1 MANINKNN
9 HCDCVEEESDCYICS
24 NKNNHLV
31 EEKYESSK
39 NVYNLN
45 SIGDINSVENIDEI
59 IEKFYKESKKYYD
72 DIIKRVEENINNMNN
87 FKNLIKKF
95 KNLKIKRNTKSKKI
109 TYQKLQI
116 QELFSNE
123 EFKSKFTDYE
133 IKIIKRSL
141 ISKIKGLYKHT
152 QAWKTGICNLQI
164 IKGITQENTISI
176 CITKNTL
183 EANEQW
189 LYRLFKELDK
199 RYPSKK
205 LNNKIMIISS
215 KPNTLDGNATHC
227 RSINDAIRSLTM
239 PNDFKIIFV
248 CSNKKRIDNIYDL
261 ALQLWHL
268 RECKDLFRN
277 LRILHDEAHNKQE
290 GIPAF
295 RNIVENIIALPNVL
309 SYQPIT
315 ASTGKIVDDDNF
327 MWLKDNLE
335 NHAINFTEY
344 DNTKSDD
351 PNYSSISDYEK
362 ICFED
367 LKLNENWQNFNITE
381 ISLENFIKVDDR
393 YKDKTIDELSDE
405 DILDIDMRRKLEFC
419 IFMKMDKEKE
429 AFNNGLNSLNLNSI
443 LETNH
448 FIEDQFNI
456 HIISTPRRKIITHE
470 LCIIALEKSYNPI
483 VLGIYGNQGDK
494 YHLFMNGMD
503 EICVDDIMGDGE
515 FNCKF
520 NRLINDIKSK
530 DHNINRPFIIIG
542 NYIPTGESLSF
553 VNYEYGTVRS
563 VIRLIS
569 TNAEE
574 DYQTASRGNY
584 MTTKFLENDSNWIS
598 PPKYLIGHTNFIEN
612 SLSYEKENDYRIDIL
627 SKIENDDYFRDI
639 TIPTPS
645 YTNIIGNGNV
655 AIPIK
660 IEVDVDDKNY
670 DKLIEI
676 ASKKRRS
683 PADKRKWLKLL
694 KESVNNKHSDF
705 HIIDKTGKFNWDEY
719 TINNFRCYSKECK
732 LVKGNWK
739 FKSYKT
745 NFDTD
750 EPFINWTNHHKPKEC
765 DILVCKDKYIFED
778 EYNGKNCW
786 WMGYKY

>member
-1 MANINKNN
+1 MA
-9 HCDCVEEESDCYICS
+9 D
-24 NKNNHLV
+24 
-31 EEKYESSK
+31 EKYESF
-39 NVYNLN
+39 YNANDLDT
-45 SIGDINSVENIDEI
+45 IGDINSVENIDEI
-59 IEKFYKESKKYYD
+59 IERFHNESEEYYK
-72 DIIKRVEENINNMNN
+72 DIKERIKENMNN
-87 FKNLIKKF
+87 IDNLKNFKKNY
-95 KNLKIKRNTKSKKI
+95 KNLKITITKTKRIKFQRLI
-109 TYQKLQI
+109 I
-116 QELFSNE
+116 QELLSNE

-133 IKIIKRSL
+133 INIIKKCF
-141 ISKIKGLYKHT
+141 ISKIRGLYKHT

-164 IKGITQENTISI
+164 MKGITQENTISI

-189 LYRLFKELDK
+189 LHRLFKELDN

-205 LNNKIMIISS
+205 LNNQIMIISS
-215 KPNTLDGNATHC
+215 KVNTLDGNATHC
-227 RSINDAIRSLTM
+227 KSINAAFRCLTM

-248 CSNKKRIDNIYDL
+248 CSNKTRINDIYEL

-268 RECKDLFRN
+268 RACKDVFRN
-277 LRILHDEAHNKQE
+277 LRILHDEAHNKNE
-290 GIPAF
+290 GIPPF
-295 RNIVENIIALPNVL
+295 RYIVENIIALPNVL

-315 ASTGKIVDDDNF
+315 ASIGKIVDDDNF

-335 NHAINFTEY
+335 NHAINFTEF

-393 YKDKTIDELSDE
+393 YKHTTIDELSDD
-405 DILDIDMRRKLEFC
+405 DILDIDRRRQLEFC
-419 IFMKMDKEKE
+419 VFMKMDKEKE

-470 LCIIALEKSYNPI
+470 LCITALEKSYNPI

-503 EICVDDIMGDGE
+503 EICVCVDEIMGDGE
-515 FNCKF
+515 FNCKL
-520 NRLINDIKSK
+520 NNLINDLKSK
-530 DHNINRPFIIIG
+530 DHNLNRPFIIIG

-627 SKIENDDYFRDI
+627 STIDNDDYLRDI
-639 TIPTPS
+639 TIPITS
-645 YTNIIGNGNV
+645 DNTNIIGNGNV

-670 DKLIEI
+670 DRLIEI
-676 ASKKRRS
+676 ASKKNRNKD
-683 PADKRKWLKLL
+683 DKREFLELL
-694 KESVNNKHSDF
+694 KESVNNQHSDF
-705 HIIDKTGKFNWDEY
+705 NIIDKTGKFNWDEY
-719 TINNFRCYSKECK
+719 SINNFRCYSKECK
-732 LVKGNWK
+732 IAKGNWK
-739 FKSYKT
+739 FKNYKT
-745 NFDTD
+745 NFET
-750 EPFINWTNHHKPKEC
+750 EFPFINWRNDHKPNEC
-765 DILVCKDKYIFED
+765 EILVCKDKYIFED
-778 EYNGKNCW
+778 EYNSKNCW